1 MQERI
6 FSIFTTSSGKPF
18 FFASSKG
25 KEART
30 RNTGSRGSQLNDI
43 FSSPSRWKF
52 HKFSICC
59 TNDDFNSFPHLP
71 HRASLCMQH
80 FYWSAHDESR
90 MKIQFEYNFFVP
102 WKSITPPLN
111 STFCLWQLS
120 LLSSL
125 LPKWQALE
133 HRQRSEKMEKICEI
147 CQAENHVKHLFP
159 STTFAAAFLSSW
171 RNNEDDKLKF

>member
-6 FSIFTTSSGKPF
+6 FSIFTTSSGNF

-59 TNDDFNSFPHLP
+59 TNDDFNSFPHFPTSCFTL
-71 HRASLCMQH
+71 HAALLLI
-80 FYWSAHDESR
+80 SAR
-90 MKIQFEYNFFVP
+90 RVEYEN
-102 WKSITPPLN
+102 SIWANL
-111 STFCLWQLS
+111 SATFCAIVKINYTVEFDFLS
-120 LLSSL
+120 LTILLFIAKLTSAWASS
-125 LPKWQALE
+125 KERKLE
-133 HRQRSEKMEKICEI
+133 EICEI
-147 CQAENHVKHLFP
+147 CQAENRVKHLSS
-159 STTFAAAFLSSW
+159 STTSAAAFLSSW